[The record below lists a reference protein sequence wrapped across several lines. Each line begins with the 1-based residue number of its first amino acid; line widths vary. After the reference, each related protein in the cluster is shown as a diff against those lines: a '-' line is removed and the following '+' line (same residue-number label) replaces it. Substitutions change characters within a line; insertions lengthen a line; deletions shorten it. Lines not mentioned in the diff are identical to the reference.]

1 MVEGA
6 SLSTPVD
13 EAFHNIDEG
22 LTVEG
27 WFWLDEL
34 PEVGEVQTF
43 FANPAKYAL
52 GVGIAEASRADEW
65 YDPDEVRAF
74 GSMWSEEGWGTTP
87 KGIMGD
93 SDHRNPVVGE
103 WFHVAWQ
110 FHPEPPDVA
119 WWYAG
124 KQAFPIG
131 LGMDNLFP
139 WTLPAGDGALY
150 VATPYA
156 GQHGFAVKADT
167 DISIFRGLVDEV
179 RVSSIA
185 RYEGRDADRPRELTS
200 DPHTI
205 ALWTFD
211 GARPFSDKSG
221 NGRHLIA
228 EGAAVIEPLAVDAR
242 SKAPITWG
250 ALKGR

>member
-1 MVEGA
+1 MRRREERDVKRTRATTIVAAAATLLTLLSANAQVTGGALRMVEGA

-87 KGIMGD
+87 KGIMESRGGG
-93 SDHRNPVVGE
+93 VVPRG
-103 WFHVAWQ
+103 VAV
-110 FHPEPPDVA
+110 PPRA
-119 WWYAG
+119 A
-124 KQAFPIG
+124 
-131 LGMDNLFP
+131 
-139 WTLPAGDGALY
+139 
-150 VATPYA
+150 
-156 GQHGFAVKADT
+156 
-167 DISIFRGLVDEV
+167 RR
-179 RVSSIA
+179 RVVVC
-185 RYEGRDADRPRELTS
+185 G
-200 DPHTI
+200 
-205 ALWTFD
+205 
-211 GARPFSDKSG
+211 
-221 NGRHLIA
+221 
-228 EGAAVIEPLAVDAR
+228 
-242 SKAPITWG
+242 
-250 ALKGR
+250 